1 MNKFAVT
8 CLLALVA
15 ATQAY
20 KIPPVQT
27 NFDVLD
33 KDSSGHVD
41 RTEVDKHLDAMFDVS
56 ARPPSSIDA
65 HTCCS
70 IWAKYTGTESSA
82 ALCCFTYAYSA
93 VAVWRA
99 AIAVTWVRKILREIR
114 SSREAQAVL
123 LYTRL
128 HTCSR
133 AALPA
138 PSPRDV
144 CPTPRGWPD

>member
-41 RTEVDKHLDAMFDVS
+41 RTEVDKHLDAMCVATKVS
-56 ARPPSSIDA
+56 VLRRIVLWLFGVEHKGWKQKARRKSCWSL
-65 HTCCS
+65 
-70 IWAKYTGTESSA
+70 G
-82 ALCCFTYAYSA
+82 YS
-93 VAVWRA
+93 VF
-99 AIAVTWVRKILREIR
+99 
-114 SSREAQAVL
+114 
-123 LYTRL
+123 LY
-128 HTCSR
+128 
-133 AALPA
+133 
-138 PSPRDV
+138 
-144 CPTPRGWPD
+144 

>member
-65 HTCCS
+65 QIHCPNWGPS
-70 IWAKYTGTESSA
+70 H
-82 ALCCFTYAYSA
+82 ALCFC
-93 VAVWRA
+93 
-99 AIAVTWVRKILREIR
+99 
-114 SSREAQAVL
+114 
-123 LYTRL
+123 RL
-128 HTCSR
+128 CLASEQN
-133 AALPA
+133 
-138 PSPRDV
+138 S
-144 CPTPRGWPD
+144 